1 MGRAYVVKKKVSR
14 IGAMTPA
21 GNYDILDSF
30 SMDYARSVSLLA
42 MFRLILPGSMTM
54 KQSKKRT

>member
-14 IGAMTPA
+14 IGVMTPA
-21 GNYDILDSF
+21 GNYDI
-30 SMDYARSVSLLA
+30 A